1 MEKKIKAVLFDLDG
15 TLLPMDQEQFVRIY
29 FREVVAKFGKKYGG
43 EKIIDAVWK
52 GTGAMVQNDGS
63 KLNFDAFWDYFAAVY
78 GREALE
84 DIPQFDAFYTN
95 EFNKSIEACSINEW
109 PKKIVEL
116 LKQKGYD
123 LILATNPIFPPEATM
138 NRMQWPGLRPED
150 FRHIT
155 HYKNSHYCKPNPEY
169 YREIMKT
176 CGLEPTECMMIGNDV
191 REDMCA
197 GSLGMETFL
206 VTDCLINS
214 ENADITPYRKGS
226 IKDLYDFTAA
236 EM

>member
-1 MEKKIKAVLFDLDG
+1 M
-15 TLLPMDQEQFVRIY
+15 
-29 FREVVAKFGKKYGG
+29 
-43 EKIIDAVWK
+43 
-52 GTGAMVQNDGS
+52 
-63 KLNFDAFWDYFAAVY
+63 
-78 GREALE
+78 
-84 DIPQFDAFYTN
+84 
-95 EFNKSIEACSINEW
+95 EACSINEW

-169 YREIMKT
+169 YLEIMKT
-176 CGLEPTECMMIGNDV
+176 CGLKPTECMMIGNDV

-197 GSLGMETFL
+197 GKLGMETFL
-206 VTDCLINS
+206 VTDCLINTQ
-214 ENADITPYRKGS
+214 NADITPYRRGS
-226 IKDLYDFTAA
+226 IKDLYDFVAA